1 MTVLR
6 NDQFTV
12 FLLKRN
18 PNLPPPPLPHHVF
31 LSLFFLFV
39 CLGFVCLFFFFCQLS
54 VLLLFLFFFF
64 LGGGGVVSLLFAVV
78 VVFSFVFVFAG
89 LRYFPKIRVQFI
101 ARDEFYEII

>member
-18 PNLPPPPLPHHVF
+18 PNLPPPPPPPRFFV
-31 LSLFFLFV
+31 SFFLFV
-39 CLGFVCLFFFFCQLS
+39 CLGFVCLFVCFCQLS
-54 VLLLFLFFFF
+54 VLLLLFFF
-64 LGGGGVVSLLFAVV
+64 GGVGVVSLLFAVL
-78 VVFSFVFVFAG
+78 VVFSFVFVFVFAG

>member
-18 PNLPPPPLPHHVF
+18 PNLPPPLPHHVF
-31 LSLFFLFV
+31 FVSFLFV
-39 CLGFVCLFFFFCQLS
+39 CLFVCFFFVSCLCCCCC
-54 VLLLFLFFFF
+54 FF
-64 LGGGGVVSLLFAVV
+64 LGGGVVSLLFAVV
-78 VVFSFVFVFAG
+78 VVFSFVFVFVFAG